1 MMIRKAESFVVTN
14 PEWTYGRKVVVM
26 ASEYET
32 LWEDY
37 QRMRDLL
44 KAEIAKSAEWEKAA
58 RHARRQVGIIK
69 VVK

>member
-1 MMIRKAESFVVTN
+1 MIKKAESFVVTD
-14 PEWTYGRKVVVM
+14 PKWTYGRKVVVM
-26 ASEYET
+26 ASDYDT

-37 QRMRDLL
+37 QRVRELL

-58 RHARRQVGIIK
+58 RHARRQIGTIK

>member
-1 MMIRKAESFVVTN
+1 MIKKAESFVVTN

-26 ASEYET
+26 AGDYET

-37 QRMRDLL
+37 NRVRELL

-58 RHARRQVGIIK
+58 RHARRQIGTIK